1 MIFKIFQHGSGEN
14 SEEWGKSRI
23 DLIPKKIP
31 EESYCD
37 EDFKMSL
44 IKKYGFSGA
53 KFIEAGCG
61 DGTMVITASKYLKYN
76 SYGLDFS
83 ENLIQTLRK
92 KYKTNNFIVGNINN
106 LNNFKNNEL
115 DLMTSFGVI
124 EHFENG
130 PNKAIEEM
138 YRVIRKG
145 GYLIISV
152 PIISPFLIFNALR
165 RNLLF
170 FLGYKIKHKNQ
181 ISQVVPKFSDTF
193 KDELPFAQYN
203 VSIKN
208 APKYFDKLKWDLVF
222 IKRHSFYVKAFEKI
236 LKKILS
242 ENIYEIIILEK
253 QIKNVKMNFLL
264 KLFQSSFHFIFGGMV
279 MMVLKKK

>member
-1 MIFKIFQHGSGEN
+1 MIFKIFQKGSGEN
-14 SEEWGKSRI
+14 SKEWGRSRI
-23 DLIPKKIP
+23 DLIPKKLP
-31 EESYCD
+31 NESYCD
-37 EDFKMSL
+37 EHFKMSL

-53 KFIEAGCG
+53 KFLEAGCG
-61 DGTMVITASKYLKYN
+61 DGTMVMLASKFLKYN

-83 ENLIQTLRK
+83 DNLIQTLNE
-92 KYKTNNFIVGNINN
+92 KYKTNNFIVGNIIK
-106 LNNFKNNEL
+106 LNNFENNEL

-124 EHFENG
+124 EHLENG
-130 PNKAIEEM
+130 PNKAIKEM
-138 YRVIRKG
+138 HRVIRKG

-181 ISQVVPKFSDTF
+181 ISQVVPKFSETF
-193 KDELPFAQYN
+193 KDDLPFAQYN

-208 APKYFDKLKWDLVF
+208 ATKYFDKLKWDLVF
-222 IKRHSFYVKAFEKI
+222 IKRHSFYVKAFENI

-242 ENIYEIIILEK
+242 ETLYEIIVLEK
-253 QIKNVKMNFLL
+253 QMQNVKMNFLL
-264 KLFQSSFHFIFGGMV
+264 KLFKSSFHFIFGGMV